1 MRVSIFV
8 FLMTIFLIPIVNSAQ
23 INTLSY
29 VTEQYPP
36 YNYTQNNI
44 TKGIAIDILVE
55 ASSQIQSPID
65 INNIKVQPWATAY
78 RSALITPD
86 TVLFSTT
93 RTQLREHIF
102 QWAGPISQTK
112 IVVLGR
118 KDRNF
123 TINGPLTLAQYRIG
137 VIRDDV
143 GEQLLVE
150 LGVPRESMIESTV
163 PQKLVHQFI
172 SGELDLWAYE
182 ENVAKWW
189 LKESGQSPDDY
200 ESVFTLSEGDLYFAF
215 NLGTDRALV
224 RKLQEGIN
232 QLKLKIDDNG
242 KSRYQVILD
251 KYR

>member
-1 MRVSIFV
+1 MRVSMV
-8 FLMTIFLIPIVNSAQ
+8 LFLLTVFLIPIVNSAQ

-29 VTEQYPP
+29 LTEQYPP
-36 YNYTQNNI
+36 YNYKQDNI
-44 TKGIAIDILVE
+44 PKGIAIDILVE

-65 INNIKVQPWATAY
+65 IDNIKVQPWATAY

-102 QWAGPISQTK
+102 QWAGPISRTK

-123 TINGPLTLAQYRIG
+123 TINNPLALAQYRIG

-143 GEQLLVE
+143 GEQLLAE
-150 LGVPRESMIESTV
+150 LGVPRESMIEDTV
-163 PQKLVHQFI
+163 PQKLVHKFI
-172 SGELDLWAYE
+172 SGEFDLWAYE
-182 ENVAKWW
+182 ENVANWW
-189 LKESGQSPDDY
+189 LKESGQDPKDY
-200 ESVFTLSEGDLYFAF
+200 ETVFTLSEGDLYFAF

-224 RKLQEGIN
+224 RKLQQGIN
-232 QLKLKIDDNG
+232 ELKQKIDSNG